1 MKLATIVLL
10 ISGAT
15 AAGAQDDAGARIR
28 KRLEREMEAV
38 LETTRQSLRELVLKE
53 LSSAGIGEKSLG
65 AQIGKFANN
74 LVNDQL
80 HNRLKQLLLS
90 RDGRDL
96 VETFM
101 AEQNLD
107 DLNGIVESY
116 FEKDKNGKYRIREEF
131 EDVLA
136 QLLDNAAPP
145 TPSAG
150 SIGIDLV
157 VDWANPDA
165 KGLKVAG
172 VTAGGPAAAA
182 GIKAG
187 DLLIS
192 VTGRDLTSSNVEEVM
207 KSLKPGQEVKIV
219 YERDKVRTPVTV
231 KAK

>member
-1 MKLATIVLL
+1 MESVLA
-10 ISGAT
+10 
-15 AAGAQDDAGARIR
+15 
-28 KRLEREMEAV
+28 
-38 LETTRQSLRELVLKE
+38 TTRQSLRDLVLKE

-65 AQIGKFANN
+65 AQIGKFANS
-74 LVNDQL
+74 LVNDDL
-80 HNRLKQLLLS
+80 HNRLKKLLLS
-90 RDGRDL
+90 QDGRDL
-96 VETFM
+96 VEQFM
-101 AEQNLD
+101 SEQNLD
-107 DLNGIVESY
+107 DLNAIVESY
-116 FEKDKNGKYRIREEF
+116 FDKDKNGKYRIREEF

-145 TPSAG
+145 APSAG

-157 VDWANPDA
+157 IDRANPDA

-192 VTGRDLTSSNVEEVM
+192 VAGRDLASSNVEEVM
-207 KSLKPGQEVKIV
+207 KALKPGQVVKIV
-219 YERDKVRTPVTV
+219 FERDKVRTTVTV